1 MNVIGKAS
9 NTHPTSSNIKTTKT
23 LRSGLVNDSNVLTVH
38 ITCVP
43 CGDELFLEV
52 VILPLVEVI
61 LRHCEGR
68 EKCGVLA
75 AGGDWSHWDC
85 CQPPPATRYS
95 IQDIWSTQHTTL
107 QHYNIQ
113 PTLYPNKYKIPFNSP
128 FLTKMFGGFT
138 YYVCNM

>member
-61 LRHCEGR
+61 LRHCEGER
-68 EKCGVLA
+68 EVWC
-75 AGGDWSHWDC
+75 AGSWRGLVTLGLL
-85 CQPPPATRYS
+85 PATSSHSILNTRYMEHTTHN
-95 IQDIWSTQHTTL
+95 ITTL
-107 QHYNIQ
+107 QH
-113 PTLYPNKYKIPFNSP
+113 T
-128 FLTKMFGGFT
+128 T
-138 YYVCNM
+138 YSISK